1 MDRTPTDGPVRC
13 PRRLDL
19 NASPQDQQRLLDLQ
33 AIDTRLDQ
41 LEHRRHTLPEHAQI
55 DGYDRQLVRLR
66 DLVVGAQTDESDLS
80 REQAKADGDVE
91 QVRRRAARD
100 QQRLDSGQV
109 SSPRELEQLQHEI
122 ATLGRRQSELEDVEL
137 EIMER
142 LESAGE
148 RLGHLRAE
156 QSQVQEQRTA
166 AVARRDAVVAEIDA
180 EASASATTR
189 ATLVGQIPGDLVA
202 LYDKI
207 RAQQAGIGAAQL
219 IRRQCTGCRL
229 ELNTIDLGR
238 FRDAAPTEVLRC
250 EECGRILVRTPES
263 GL

>member
-1 MDRTPTDGPVRC
+1 M
-13 PRRLDL
+13 
-19 NASPQDQQRLLDLQ
+19 
-33 AIDTRLDQ
+33 DTRLDQ
-41 LEHRRHTLPEHAQI
+41 LEHRRHTLPEHGQI

-66 DLVVGAQTDESDLS
+66 DHVMGAETDESDLS
-80 REQAKADGDVE
+80 REQIKADGDVE

-109 SSPRELEQLQHEI
+109 SAPRELEQLQHEI

-148 RLGHLRAE
+148 RLGQLRAE
-156 QSQVQEQRTA
+156 RSSVQEQRA
-166 AVARRDAVVAEIDA
+166 AAAGRRDSALAEIDA
-180 EASASATTR
+180 EASMNATMR
-189 ATLVGQIPGDLVA
+189 ATLAGQIAGDLVA

-219 IRRQCTGCRL
+219 FRRQCTGCRL
-229 ELNTIDLGR
+229 ELNNIDLAR